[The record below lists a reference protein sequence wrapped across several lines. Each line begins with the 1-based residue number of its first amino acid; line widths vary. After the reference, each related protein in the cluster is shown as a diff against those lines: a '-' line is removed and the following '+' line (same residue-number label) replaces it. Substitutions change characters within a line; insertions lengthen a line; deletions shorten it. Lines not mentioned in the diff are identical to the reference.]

1 MILALGMTLSD
12 GRREFPGVLYDM
24 VILQN
29 NAARKNE
36 PRDETEDDEE

>member
-1 MILALGMTLSD
+1 MILALGLTLSD

-29 NAARKNE
+29 NAAKKNDQI
-36 PRDETEDDEE
+36 DETEDDEE